1 MRKKLLEKEIARL
14 EVALATSRVANQKLQ
29 HSLYYRKDENKV
41 LEKNLSHARLQTEIW
56 RTDFFEMKK
65 RIKVAIREEH

>member
-29 HSLYYRKDENKV
+29 HENKV
-41 LEKNLSHARLQTEIW
+41 LEKNLSHARTQTEIW

-65 RIKVAIREEH
+65 RVKVAILWSIQSGREEH